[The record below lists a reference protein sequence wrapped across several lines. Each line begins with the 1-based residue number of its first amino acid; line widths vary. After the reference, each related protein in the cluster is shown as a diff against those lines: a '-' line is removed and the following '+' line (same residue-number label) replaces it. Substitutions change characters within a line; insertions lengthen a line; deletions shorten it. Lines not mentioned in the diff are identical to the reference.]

1 MRKTVLFLFL
11 TLAPVIFAAKLDI
24 VTRGKSNFKIGE
36 KVTFAVTAFDD
47 NGKLFNAGTLRLTFR
62 KSGGSVV
69 LKEELVDLAEKGN
82 PFEADVSMNEPGF
95 ILMEVSSLTMPDK
108 SVVKWKTTTP
118 ANDLG
123 GAAIEPEKLRAAA
136 PVPED
141 FDEFWANTLKA
152 FEKTKVVVKPAP
164 GVERAGYKVSFVEIP
179 FPDGSGSIY
188 GFLSIPLEKGKFPA
202 LVGVP
207 GAGRGRVDPVPY
219 WTPGKK
225 AITLWLNVLPY
236 PPARTAA
243 EQRKLYDE
251 YRKVLEKKNVL
262 KGNYFYYNAGSR
274 DTFFYKNVWAAVS
287 RGVDFVASL
296 PEFDGKNFA
305 AAGNSQ
311 GGGTAL
317 AIAGLNKKISCV
329 VASVPALCDHGGWLK
344 ERRSGWPKLHEA
356 LKGTADK
363 ASAYFDAATFASR
376 INVPTLVS
384 VGYIDVTCPPASV
397 YCAYN
402 NLKGKKEI
410 FQMPRHGHRNDP
422 KFRKIVERFL
432 DTNLSR

>member
-1 MRKTVLFLFL
+1 M
-11 TLAPVIFAAKLDI
+11 
-24 VTRGKSNFKIGE
+24 G
-36 KVTFAVTAFDD
+36 
-47 NGKLFNAGTLRLTFR
+47 
-62 KSGGSVV
+62 
-69 LKEELVDLAEKGN
+69 
-82 PFEADVSMNEPGF
+82 
-95 ILMEVSSLTMPDK
+95 
-108 SVVKWKTTTP
+108 
-118 ANDLG
+118 
-123 GAAIEPEKLRAAA
+123 
-136 PVPED
+136 
-141 FDEFWANTLKA
+141 
-152 FEKTKVVVKPAP
+152 
-164 GVERAGYKVSFVEIP
+164 
-179 FPDGSGSIY
+179 PDGSGSIY

-262 KGNYFYYNAGSR
+262 RGNYFYYNAGSR
-274 DTFFYKNVWAAVS
+274 DAFFYKNVWAAVS

-329 VASVPALCDHGGWLK
+329 VASVPALSDHGGWLK
-344 ERRSGWPKLHEA
+344 GRKSGWPDLHGY
-356 LKGTADK
+356 LKGAADN
-363 ASAYFDAATFASR
+363 ASAYFDVSTFAAR
-376 INVPTLVS
+376 INVPTLIS
-384 VGYIDVTCPPASV
+384 VGYIDTTCSPTSV
-397 YCAYN
+397 YSAFN

-410 FQMPRHGHRNDP
+410 FTMPKHGHSNDP
-422 KFRKIVERFL
+422 KLKKRVKKFL
-432 DTNLSR
+432 STYLIK